1 MNVKAARWAVSVIAV
16 MTMAMLGYVILRT
29 ELLELSYDIQKQNKS
44 LKESRE
50 ELRVLQFDV
59 SQKKALANLDTLS
72 VRLASPL
79 AQPARVN
86 HLFVESAKPPLLEPK
101 HMVFPQNF
109 FSLFSMVP
117 DAFAKTEDKKS

>member
-1 MNVKAARWAVSVIAV
+1 MSVKAARWVVSVIVV

-50 ELRVLQFDV
+50 ELRALRFEV
-59 SQKKALANLDTLS
+59 SQKKALANLDTLGE
-72 VRLASPL
+72 RLAKPL

-86 HLFVESAKPPLLEPK
+86 HLFIESVQPPLLEPK
-101 HMVFPQNF
+101 HMAFPQNF
-109 FSLFSMVP
+109 FSLFSMAP
-117 DAFAKTEDKKS
+117 DAFAKTEDKNS